1 MCIDQEKTHILK
13 QGSMEKCKTK
23 GQVEKKRKKERRKN
37 IKKKNRVP
45 VVTQERVNKKKSE
58 SQPKTTE

>member
-1 MCIDQEKTHILK
+1 M
-13 QGSMEKCKTK
+13 

-37 IKKKNRVP
+37 RKKKKNRVP
-45 VVTQERVNKKKSE
+45 VVTQERVNRKKSE